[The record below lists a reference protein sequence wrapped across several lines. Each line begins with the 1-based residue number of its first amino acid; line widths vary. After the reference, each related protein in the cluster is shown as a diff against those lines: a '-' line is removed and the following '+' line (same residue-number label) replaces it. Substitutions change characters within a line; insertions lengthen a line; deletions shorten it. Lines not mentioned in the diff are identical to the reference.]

1 MSGLIMLFYFVLQS
15 SLVFDYVSYTEG
27 IGYLGY
33 ACFLGFV
40 PFFLVVV
47 NEFLKKNK
55 QEKLNNE

>member
-1 MSGLIMLFYFVLQS
+1 MLFYFVLQS

-33 ACFLGFV
+33 ACFLGFL